1 MRILLRSHRSTNA
14 DRLHGVL
21 LTAGRI
27 SLFLRAMSW
36 YNCYMEPVT
45 TTHIESIPGKC
56 GGKPCIAGTRIRV
69 WDVYVLHERQGKS
82 ADEVVA
88 AYPELS
94 LADVYAALSYYF
106 DHKAE
111 IDAEMKAA
119 DEFAQSLKQATGP
132 GPLARKLASTDAGSD
147 SVSS

>member
-1 MRILLRSHRSTNA
+1 M
-14 DRLHGVL
+14 
-21 LTAGRI
+21 
-27 SLFLRAMSW
+27 
-36 YNCYMEPVT
+36 
-45 TTHIESIPGKC
+45 
-56 GGKPCIAGTRIRV
+56 

-94 LADVYAALSYYF
+94 LADVYAALTYYF

-119 DEFAQSLKQATGP
+119 DEYAAALKHAAGP
-132 GPLARKLASTDAGSD
+132 GPLARKLARMDAGSD